1 MYTFNKINGLSKIKT
16 PPSNGV
22 QIDIVSD
29 LHLDFYYVQ
38 NTPMK
43 DFVKNYIK
51 TILNELSGL
60 SKEILIVGG
69 DTSHKNF
76 TSEEFLRQTS
86 EIWKYVLVIPGNHD
100 WYLQNKG
107 QDRYADLIDS
117 LKDKE
122 NVIFLMDE
130 VEVFEYKDVRV
141 AGTFMAYNVNE
152 LKDYVM
158 WKSILKDSKFL
169 TREFINERNARD
181 VEYYNNVINHVDVFV
196 SHVPIVNLDGRATT
210 ENLFLNMDVNPV
222 EDVLYLSGH
231 THRPKNSIDK
241 PIQGLHAI
249 NVSYGYPG
257 ETLDNRK
264 TVTTIFVQ
272 K

>member
-1 MYTFNKINGLSKIKT
+1 MYTFNKKDGLIKIKT
-16 PPSNGV
+16 PPIDGV
-22 QIDIVSD
+22 KIDVVSD
-29 LHLDFYYVQ
+29 LHLEFYYVQ
-38 NTPMK
+38 NTP
-43 DFVKNYIK
+43 FEEFIANYIK
-51 TILNELSGL
+51 TILNELHG

-69 DTSHKNF
+69 DLSHKNSI
-76 TSEEFLRQTS
+76 SEEFLRQTS
-86 EIWKYVLVIPGNHD
+86 EIWDYVLVIPGNHD
-100 WYLQNKG
+100 WYLQEKG
-107 QDRYADLIDS
+107 QDRYYELIQS

-130 VEVFEYKDVRV
+130 VEIFEYKNIRI
-141 AGTFMAYNVNE
+141 AGTFMAYNVND

-169 TREFINERNARD
+169 TREFIIERNSKD

-210 ENLFLNMDVNPV
+210 ENLFLNMDVNPI
-222 EDVLYLSGH
+222 ENVLYLSGH
-231 THRPKNSIDK
+231 THRPKNSVDK
-241 PIQGLHAI
+241 PVLNYQAI

-264 TVTTIFVQ
+264 TATTIFVQ
-272 K
+272 N